1 MNKGHVILIGVAVVG
16 LAAFGYMFNGNADYP
31 LHEVSLDSKEVRQ
44 MENMLKGLQQSTNHL
59 SECLNKEVGPMAK
72 AQLGQ
77 RVLQINQALEVT
89 VKRAEWA
96 GDYFRVHV
104 CSLSQK
110 NNETEHWFLLA
121 ADESGDLK
129 LLGVQH

>member
-1 MNKGHVILIGVAVVG
+1 LINKWHVIFVGVTVVV
-16 LAAFGYMFNGNADYP
+16 LVAFGYMRSGGVDYA

-44 MENMLKGLQQSTNHL
+44 IENMIKRLQQSINHF
-59 SECLNKEVGPMAK
+59 SKCLNKEVGPMAK
-72 AQLGQ
+72 QQLGQ
-77 RVLQINQALEVT
+77 QVLQINQALEVT

-104 CSLSQK
+104 GSLSQK

-121 ADESGDLK
+121 AR
-129 LLGVQH
+129 